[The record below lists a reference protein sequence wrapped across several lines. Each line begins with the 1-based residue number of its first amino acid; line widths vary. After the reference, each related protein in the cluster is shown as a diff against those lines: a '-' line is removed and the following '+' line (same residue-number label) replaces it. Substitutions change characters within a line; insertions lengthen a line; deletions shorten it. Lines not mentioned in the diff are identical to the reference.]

1 MAACDGEVNRPSNQA
16 ASEPELRRRHRP
28 PVQRDFL
35 GGVAHLGPQVAAVRI
50 DQLLT
55 RDVPQPEEEGQR
67 PVRQIIRKSS
77 SRFEIGIL
85 KDIRLVDPA
94 LEPPVE
100 AEADHLLEPFAIE
113 GEELGHGR
121 LVPGGRSSQQFG

>member
-1 MAACDGEVNRPSNQA
+1 MDDWFGEA
-16 ASEPELRRRHRP
+16 
-28 PVQRDFL
+28 
-35 GGVAHLGPQVAAVRI
+35 
-50 DQLLT
+50 LL
-55 RDVPQPEEEGQR
+55 
-67 PVRQIIRKSS
+67 QIIRKSL
-77 SRFEIGIL
+77 SRFEIGGIL

-121 LVPGGRSSQQFG
+121 LVPDGSPRLGVRVVPPDRTSWFLLGGVRGVSLL